1 MHAAAVIV
9 LTTTSSSN
17 DAARIARELVDQR
30 LAACVNVAEN
40 VRSFYRWEGKIAEEA
55 EQLLVIK
62 TTRERVDELREH
74 LLSIHPYDVPELIVI
89 PIAEMSAAYGEW
101 LFSSTATE
109 G

>member
-1 MHAAAVIV
+1 MHEAAVIV
-9 LTTTSSSN
+9 LTTTSN
-17 DAARIARELVDQR
+17 PDDAARIARELVDRR

-40 VRSFYRWEGKIAEEA
+40 VRSFYRWEGKIAEES

-74 LLSIHPYDVPELIVI
+74 LISIHPYDVPEFVVI

-101 LFSSTATE
+101 LFSATATE

>member
-1 MHAAAVIV
+1 MHEAAVIV
-9 LTTTSSSN
+9 LTSIAN
-17 DAARIARELVDQR
+17 PDEAARIARELVDLR

-40 VRSFYRWEGKIAEEA
+40 VRSFYRWEGKIADEA

-62 TTRERVDELREH
+62 TTRERIDELREH
-74 LLSIHPYDVPELIVI
+74 LLSIHPYDVPEFIVI
-89 PIAEMSAAYGEW
+89 PIAAMSVAYGEW